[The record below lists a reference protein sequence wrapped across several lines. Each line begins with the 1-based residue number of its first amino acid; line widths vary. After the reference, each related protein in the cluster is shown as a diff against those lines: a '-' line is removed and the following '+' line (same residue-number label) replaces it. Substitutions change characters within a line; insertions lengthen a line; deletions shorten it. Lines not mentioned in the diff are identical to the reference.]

1 MTAAAPEQPKVSDP
15 IALSFNDKTG
25 KTVELQLAAGK
36 ALYLV
41 GPNGSGKS
49 QLLQQFIKSLP
60 VDRVT
65 RLGAHRQNWVGSDAL
80 DISSAARV
88 TQESQ
93 MRNHDRNDQS
103 VRRDDYAGNRIQ
115 VAMSRFLAAQSRHF
129 QDIVENDKHQDLKVA
144 ELRAKA
150 KSPLNRLNTLL
161 RRGAFDFSLLFGK
174 DDTILAEREG
184 DPFGFSRLSD
194 GERNA
199 VFMALDV
206 LSLPEGAII
215 IIDEPE
221 RHLHRSIIVPL
232 LQAMFDERPLCFFI
246 VATHEIALPT
256 EARGATL
263 IMRQCVWKGDEVKG
277 WDADILKPDASLPED
292 LRVAILGSRKQILFV
307 EGTSESLDRPLY
319 AVLLPTL
326 TVLPKGPSK
335 AVKDAVAGLRSTLD
349 QHHTEA
355 FGIVDGDDLD
365 AEAVKKLEAGNV
377 FAFL

>member
-1 MTAAAPEQPKVSDP
+1 MTTFGARPVLRTAGVCRLGVA
-15 IALSFNDKTG
+15 ALSLSRG
-25 KTVELQLAAGK
+25 R
-36 ALYLV
+36 
-41 GPNGSGKS
+41 S
-49 QLLQQFIKSLP
+49 P
-60 VDRVT
+60 VVRVK
-65 RLGAHRQNWVGSDAL
+65 HV
-80 DISSAARV
+80 V
-88 TQESQ
+88 
-93 MRNHDRNDQS
+93 
-103 VRRDDYAGNRIQ
+103 
-115 VAMSRFLAAQSRHF
+115 QSRHF

-307 EGTSESLDRPLY
+307 DPARSNPAFRPCRIQRNCFKHLRAVFLHEHINPTSRFGFPEN
-319 AVLLPTL
+319 
-326 TVLPKGPSK
+326 
-335 AVKDAVAGLRSTLD
+335 RS
-349 QHHTEA
+349 H
-355 FGIVDGDDLD
+355 
-365 AEAVKKLEAGNV
+365 
-377 FAFL
+377 